1 MNKYTLTWGWE
12 PPQYEKT
19 NNGLRIFYNTEQRTK
34 EVTHRD
40 PETEETT
47 ETVTEWLCD
56 VIEYNKSEIVDI
68 NPDSIEFNKWLLKQ
82 KINAYDKSK
91 YVNDFT
97 IGGIHLWLDS
107 TMRSKVRENLET
119 CQQLGETNTTL
130 RFEGMIFP
138 VSVQQGWQMYYSVL
152 AYARDSWNTTENH
165 LATVDKLENL
175 EEIKNYNYKFGYPEK
190 LAF

>member
-1 MNKYTLTWGWE
+1 MTQVIWGWE

-34 EVTHRD
+34 EVTHIN
-40 PETEETT
+40 PETEEKTT

-56 VIEYNKSEIVDI
+56 VVEYDKSEIVDI

-97 IGGIHLWLDS
+97 IGDIHLWLDS

-119 CQQLGETNTTL
+119 CQQLGETNTIL
-130 RFEGMIFP
+130 RFEGMTFP
-138 VSVQQGWQMYYSVL
+138 ISVQQGWQMYYAVL

-165 LATVDKLENL
+165 LATVDKLESL
-175 EEIKNYNYKFGYPEK
+175 EEIKNYDYKFGYPEK